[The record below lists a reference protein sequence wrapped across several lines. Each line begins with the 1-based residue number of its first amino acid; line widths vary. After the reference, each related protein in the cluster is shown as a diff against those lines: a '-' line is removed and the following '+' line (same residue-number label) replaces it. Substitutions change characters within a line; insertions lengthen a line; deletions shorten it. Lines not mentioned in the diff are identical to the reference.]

1 MKGDRRALFFLMS
14 AIAAALL
21 IPVAEDKHRW
31 VVELIA
37 VTYVVLAAASALDAW
52 SRARR

>member
-14 AIAAALL
+14 AVAAGLL
-21 IPVAEDKHRW
+21 VPVAEQEHRW
-31 VVELIA
+31 IVTTVA
-37 VTYVVLAAASALDAW
+37 VTYVVLAIASALDAW